1 MRIWLL
7 PALAIALAQNPHQAA
22 IDRLRQAW
30 AEQDAAGVVAGA
42 TRVVLQLPGQA
53 ATAPLSSEQA
63 ARALDRLFA
72 DATERG
78 LDVDAIRTLGA
89 ETVYAEMRRRF
100 RVRGSEEEVV
110 QRVFV
115 AFRLEGG
122 RWRPVEWRIG
132 AAGR

>member
-1 MRIWLL
+1 MRIWPLA
-7 PALAIALAQNPHQAA
+7 ALVVALSQDPRAA

-42 TRVVLQLPGQA
+42 TRVVVQLPGEA

-63 ARALDRLFA
+63 ARALERVFA
-72 DATERG
+72 DATELG
-78 LDVDAIRTLGA
+78 LDVDAVRTLGD

-100 RVRGSEEEVV
+100 RVRGSDGEVV
-110 QRVFV
+110 QRLFA
-115 AFRLEGG
+115 AFRLEDG
-122 RWRPVEWRIG
+122 RWRLVELRIG

>member
-1 MRIWLL
+1 VRIWPLA
-7 PALAIALAQNPHQAA
+7 ALVVALSQDPRAA

-42 TRVVLQLPGQA
+42 TRVVVQLPGEA

-63 ARALDRLFA
+63 ARALERVFA
-72 DATERG
+72 DATELG
-78 LDVDAIRTLGA
+78 LDVDAVRTLGD

-100 RVRGSEEEVV
+100 RVRGSDGEVV
-110 QRVFV
+110 QRLFA
-115 AFRLEGG
+115 AFRLEDG
-122 RWRPVEWRIG
+122 RWRLVELRIG